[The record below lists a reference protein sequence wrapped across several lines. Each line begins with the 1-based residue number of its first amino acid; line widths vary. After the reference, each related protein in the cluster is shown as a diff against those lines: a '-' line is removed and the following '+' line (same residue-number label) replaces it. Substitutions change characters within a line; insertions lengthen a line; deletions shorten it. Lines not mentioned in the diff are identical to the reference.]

1 MKKYLISLFLTI
13 FILGIGNGT
22 RAKSFNINLRQDS
35 FDVVVNSKS
44 GPWDPVIN
52 QSKNYIHKLRVK
64 SNGLAPPTIV
74 NVKPGANL
82 KIQYVFGDVYADK
95 KGHPERKTDADG
107 YPKTMNT
114 CAGRLPSFYIN
125 DQINHMALIGTFADS
140 KGVMVGSPFFVGNGS
155 VNLTVPEGAKQLQLG
170 INDNL
175 FRDNS
180 GLFIVK
186 INISS
191 YNNIKVHYHSLLL
204 VPDSSLDETAGKE
217 IQKGFSQTA

>member
-1 MKKYLISLFLTI
+1 MKKYLITLFVTI
-13 FILGIGNGT
+13 FILGIGNST
-22 RAKSFNINLRQDS
+22 RAKSFNISLRQES
-35 FDVVVNSKS
+35 FDIVVNSKS
-44 GPWDPVIN
+44 GPWNPKIN

-74 NVKPGANL
+74 KVKSGDNL
-82 KIQYVFGDVYADK
+82 TLAYVFGDVYADK
-95 KGHPERKTDADG
+95 KGHSERKTDADG

-125 DQINHMALIGTFADS
+125 NKINHMALIGTFADS
-140 KGVMVGSPFFVGNGS
+140 KGVIVGSPFFVGNGP
-155 VNLTVPEGAKQLQLG
+155 VNIEVPEGAKQLQLG

-186 INISS
+186 VSIN
-191 YNNIKVHYHSLLL
+191 
-204 VPDSSLDETAGKE
+204 D
-217 IQKGFSQTA
+217 

>member
-1 MKKYLISLFLTI
+1 MKKYLISLFIAI
-13 FILGIGNGT
+13 FVLEIGINVS
-22 RAKSFNINLRQDS
+22 AKNFDISTKKDS

-44 GPWDPVIN
+44 GPWNPTIN
-52 QSKNYIHKLRVK
+52 MSRNYIHKLRVK
-64 SNGLAPPTIV
+64 RNGLASPTIIR
-74 NVKPGANL
+74 VKPGDNL
-82 KIQYVFGDVYADK
+82 TIEYVFGDVYADFQ
-95 KGHPERKTDADG
+95 GHPERKTDADG

-186 INISS
+186 VNIN
-191 YNNIKVHYHSLLL
+191 N
-204 VPDSSLDETAGKE
+204 
-217 IQKGFSQTA
+217 